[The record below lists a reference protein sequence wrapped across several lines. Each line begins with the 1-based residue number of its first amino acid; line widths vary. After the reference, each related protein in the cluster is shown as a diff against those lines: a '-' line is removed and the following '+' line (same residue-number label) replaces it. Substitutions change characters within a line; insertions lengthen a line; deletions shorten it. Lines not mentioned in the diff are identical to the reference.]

1 MNELEVTELVDSVK
15 IRLRVAPS
23 AKKALV
29 KGVHAGALKLS
40 VSEPPEKGKAN
51 SGVQKLIAK
60 ALNIPAR
67 DVEIIAGLSSQDKV
81 VLLSN
86 IDAATLTSRLLEY
99 LTGK

>member
-1 MNELEVTELVDSVK
+1 MNDLKVVALVNGVK
-15 IRLRVAPS
+15 IRLRVAPN
-23 AKKALV
+23 AKQALI

-51 SGVQKLIAK
+51 SGVQKLLAK

-81 VLLSN
+81 VLISN
-86 IDAATLTSRLLEY
+86 IDAATLTSRLTEY